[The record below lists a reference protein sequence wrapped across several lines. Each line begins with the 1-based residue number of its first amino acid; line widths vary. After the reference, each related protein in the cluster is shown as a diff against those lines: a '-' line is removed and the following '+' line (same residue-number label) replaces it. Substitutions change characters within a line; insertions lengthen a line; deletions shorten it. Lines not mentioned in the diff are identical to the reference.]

1 MPIQDTVN
9 PVQAFQA
16 RRQQEIA
23 EKDADEKLKNDEIR
37 QSAKADLERWYKERQ
52 MQMERN
58 RQTMKQDEDA
68 LRTSALEKSDR
79 GACDWGKIVRFLDF
93 SPGTQMSKGKRDI
106 TRMKTCLMQAKRD
119 RETKKS
125 ANGV

>member
-1 MPIQDTVN
+1 M
-9 PVQAFQA
+9 QAFQA

-23 EKDADEKLKNDEIR
+23 EKDAEEKLKIDEIR
-37 QSAKADLERWYKERQ
+37 QQAKADLERWYKERQ
-52 MQMERN
+52 MQLERN

-79 GACDWGKIVRFLDF
+79 GSCDWSKIVCLLDF
-93 SPGTQMSKGKRDI
+93 SPGTQMSKGKRDV
-106 TRMKTCLMQAKRD
+106 TRMKSCLMQAKRD
-119 RETKKS
+119 RETKKP